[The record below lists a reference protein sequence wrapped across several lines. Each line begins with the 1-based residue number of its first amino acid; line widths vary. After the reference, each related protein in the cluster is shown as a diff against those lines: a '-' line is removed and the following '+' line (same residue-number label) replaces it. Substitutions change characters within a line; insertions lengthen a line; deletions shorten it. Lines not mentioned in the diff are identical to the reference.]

1 MGGGLAGG
9 HFFVYGLAV
18 YILHVKVLP
27 DTPQREVVYSG
38 ATKLSDEAQ
47 MLADDMLAA
56 YIFNHYNWKYDFLR
70 PTIEQIV
77 QEYLKLH
84 GDEAPEEEEEEV
96 EEETEEAKDGAAD
109 GDGGEGGRGSRVST
123 ADGMEEGGGGS
134 SLKPGME
141 EGGGRK

>member
-1 MGGGLAGG
+1 M
-9 HFFVYGLAV
+9 YGLAV

-84 GDEAPEEEEEEV
+84 GDEAPEEVRRKRKWRRRPRRRKTGQRMGMEGKGG
-96 EEETEEAKDGAAD
+96 EEA
-109 GDGGEGGRGSRVST
+109 E
-123 ADGMEEGGGGS
+123 
-134 SLKPGME
+134 
-141 EGGGRK
+141 

>member
-1 MGGGLAGG
+1 M
-9 HFFVYGLAV
+9 YGLAV

-77 QEYLKLH
+77 QESTSSCMGMRRQRRRKRKWRRRPRRRKT
-84 GDEAPEEEEEEV
+84 GQRMGMEGKGG
-96 EEETEEAKDGAAD
+96 EEA
-109 GDGGEGGRGSRVST
+109 E
-123 ADGMEEGGGGS
+123 
-134 SLKPGME
+134 
-141 EGGGRK
+141 